1 MQYYERMI
9 SRQRKWMFYLLALLL
24 LGAGL
29 TPFLRIFLGLLLGT
43 ILSFYNLWLMQR
55 KIDQLGKAS
64 TEQRTSQGIGTFTR
78 LASAVL
84 AVLVALQ
91 YPEYFHLISVVIG
104 LMTAYLVIMIDFML
118 HKPKD

>member
-1 MQYYERMI
+1 
-9 SRQRKWMFYLLALLL
+9 
-24 LGAGL
+24 
-29 TPFLRIFLGLLLGT
+29 
-43 ILSFYNLWLMQR
+43 MQR